1 MSKNNLGVAIAP
13 RVLAPIG
20 AVYAHPLY
28 TFVHNGH
35 NVNFCTHLYPLGR

>member
-1 MSKNNLGVAIAP
+1 MSKNYLGVAIAP

-20 AVYAHPLY
+20 AVYTHPLY

-35 NVNFCTHLYPLGR
+35 YILF